1 MTSPAEARR
10 ERSRNE
16 VRREILAAAGALLG
30 EDGHEALSMRRVA
43 ARSGYA
49 LPTLYHHFGDKPGL
63 LSAVLDERFRELVQ
77 AVRNAP
83 ARGGPVAVLRAM
95 LHGIVDFGLSSPRH
109 YQLLI
114 ANLQRGV
121 EPPAAQEARALI
133 ERPIQALLDARR
145 LRAGGVEVAVQAI
158 WACAHGL
165 ISLRTSGA
173 DLEWQPDLI
182 DVALDAILL
191 GLVKP
196 EPARPAGRK
205 R

>member
-1 MTSPAEARR
+1 VTSPAQARR
-10 ERSRNE
+10 ERSRSE
-16 VRREILAAAGALLG
+16 ARRGILGAAEALLEAHG
-30 EDGHEALSMRRVA
+30 YEALSMRRVA

-63 LSAVLDERFRELVQ
+63 LAALLDERFHELVA
-77 AVRNAP
+77 AVGA
-83 ARGGPVAVLRAM
+83 ASGRGGPVAMLRGM
-95 LHGIVDFGLSSPRH
+95 LSGIVDFGLSSPRH

-121 EPPAAQEARALI
+121 EPPAAQQARALI
-133 ERPIQALLDARR
+133 ERPIRALLDAGR
-145 LRAGGVEVAVQAI
+145 LRAGSVEVAVQAI

-165 ISLRTSGA
+165 ISLRTSRA

-191 GLVKP
+191 GLVKS
-196 EPARPAGRK
+196 EPARPAGR
-205 R
+205 RR